1 MYKAPLIIIVFLIV
15 VSEKLSA
22 QYNATV
28 SFTAFSKNNLGV
40 ENFPEKINLLISPNY
55 AAANFGFMC
64 KKELNLE
71 KRTAI
76 PFRFRVGSLENCNW
90 LEGKQRYQPLQ
101 P

>member
-1 MYKAPLIIIVFLIV
+1 MYKTCLFVIAVVLIVAEQLPAQSKANILLVDATKNKLPAAITPQKINFLI
-15 VSEKLSA
+15 
-22 QYNATV
+22 T
-28 SFTAFSKNNLGV
+28 
-40 ENFPEKINLLISPNY
+40 PNY

-64 KKELNLE
+64 KKEWSIE

>member
-1 MYKAPLIIIVFLIV
+1 MQKTRLIAIAVLMV
-15 VSEKLSA
+15 MAGELSA
-22 QYNATV
+22 QYRMAMPLIT
-28 SFTAFSKNNLGV
+28 FSKNNSGT
-40 ENFPEKINLLISPNY
+40 ESFPKKINLLISPNY